1 MREMRYF
8 QMDWATEE
16 YYRQLEASEQAN
28 EPEDEGRPATDEE
41 EDAANDAYYLARTRN
56 FF

>member
-1 MREMRYF
+1 
-8 QMDWATEE
+8 MDWATEE